1 MKNIFIKTS
10 KSYEVK
16 VGKGI
21 INNLADYI
29 KQVKKCNKI
38 AVITDDI
45 VGGIYGKQ
53 ICNLLDGYDV
63 CYFAFDH
70 GEQNKSMSTVENIVE
85 FLAQNKLT
93 RSDLVVAL
101 GGGIVGDVAG
111 FASSVFLRGIDFV
124 QIPTTLLSM
133 VDSSVGG
140 KTGVNLSSGKNLAGA
155 FHQPCLVVCDVD
167 FLSTLP
173 QDEFKNGLG
182 EVIKYGC
189 IADKNLFD
197 LLENDDINKNLQ
209 DIIYTCISI
218 KANYVEQDEFDHG
231 ERQKLNFGHTL
242 GHAVEKLTDFKIPH
256 GQAVGIGMK
265 LICDWAEDKEL
276 TAKGCAQKIQK
287 LINKFDMAND
297 AGCDISAL
305 WSAVSNDK
313 KLKGKDINLVLIKD
327 IGDSYLYCT
336 QIDKLIV

>member
-1 MKNIFIKTS
+1 MKNIVINAS

-16 VGKGI
+16 IGKGVV
-21 INNLADYI
+21 NDLAQYI
-29 KQVKKCNKI
+29 KQVKQCSKI

-45 VGGIYGKQ
+45 VGSLYGKQ
-53 ICNLLDGYDV
+53 VCKLLEGYDV
-63 CYFAFDH
+63 CYFEFAH
-70 GEQNKSMSTVENIVE
+70 GEQNKSMSTVENILE
-85 FLAQNKLT
+85 FLASNKLT
-93 RSDLVVAL
+93 RSDLVISL

-111 FASSVFLRGIDFV
+111 FASSIFLRGIDFV

-140 KTGVNLSSGKNLAGA
+140 KTGVNLCAGKNLAGA
-155 FHQPCLVVCDVD
+155 FHQPCLVVCDLD

-173 QDEFKNGLG
+173 QEEFKNGLG

-197 LLENDDINKNLQ
+197 LLEQQDINQSLK
-209 DIIYTCISI
+209 DVIATCISI
-218 KANYVEQDEFDHG
+218 KAKFVEQDEFDHG

-242 GHAVEKLTDFKIPH
+242 GHAIEKQTNFKIPH
-256 GQAVGIGMK
+256 GQAVGVGMK
-265 LICDWAEDKEL
+265 LICEWAEQKDL
-276 TAKGCAQKIQK
+276 TTKGCAQKIEK

-297 AGCDISAL
+297 AGCDISTL

-313 KLKGKDINLVLIKD
+313 KLKGKNLNLVLIKD
-327 IGDSYLYCT
+327 IGDSYLYSI
-336 QIDKLIV
+336 QIDKLV